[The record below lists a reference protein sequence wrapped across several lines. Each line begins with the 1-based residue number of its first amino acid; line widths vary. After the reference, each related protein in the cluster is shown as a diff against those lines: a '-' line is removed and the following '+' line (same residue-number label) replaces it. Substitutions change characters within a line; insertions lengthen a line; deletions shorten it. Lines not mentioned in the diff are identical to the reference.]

1 MTHEH
6 DLGTLARSIID
17 SNRYMTLGTAD
28 ESGQPWVSPVWYAT
42 AAYREFFWVSSPNA
56 KHSRNLQR
64 RPQLAI
70 VIFDSHRAGGWNALY
85 MSAVAEEL
93 VDVRD
98 GIEAFSRRSEAQ
110 GMRAWTQEDVLS
122 PARHR
127 LYRATAAE
135 HFVLDPHDRRLPA
148 SVEGYQTSP
157 SRQSQMSS
165 PPRSKGT
172 ESGST

>member
-6 DLGTLARSIID
+6 DLGALARSIID

-28 ESGQPWVSPVWYAT
+28 ESGQPWVSPVWYAP
-42 AAYREFFWVSSPNA
+42 AEYREFFWVSSPDA
-56 KHSRNLQR
+56 KHSRNLAR

-93 VDVRD
+93 VDVD
-98 GIEAFSRRSEAQ
+98 EGIDVFSRRSEAQ
-110 GMRAWTQEDVLS
+110 GMRPWTRDEVRA

-127 LYRATAAE
+127 LYRATASE
-135 HFVLDPHDRRLPA
+135 HFVLDPHDQRLPV
-148 SVEGYQTSP
+148 SVE
-157 SRQSQMSS
+157 
-165 PPRSKGT
+165 
-172 ESGST
+172 

>member
-6 DLGTLARSIID
+6 DLGALTRAIID

-28 ESGQPWVSPVWYAT
+28 ESGQPWVSPVWYAP
-42 AAYREFFWVSSPNA
+42 AEYREFFWVSSPDA
-56 KHSRNLQR
+56 KHSRNLAR

-93 VDVRD
+93 VDVD
-98 GIEAFSRRSEAQ
+98 EGIDVFSRRSEAQ
-110 GMRAWTQEDVLS
+110 GMRPWTRGDVLP

-127 LYRATAAE
+127 LYRATASE
-135 HFVLDPHDRRLPA
+135 HFVLDPHDQRLPA
-148 SVEGYQTSP
+148 SVE
-157 SRQSQMSS
+157 
-165 PPRSKGT
+165 
-172 ESGST
+172 